1 MRDLGRECGVVQLSS
16 VLGPKLLVSLALA
29 AVAALPPKGC
39 EAQEAPQYENLQVLP
54 ENISR
59 DELNAIMLANLSG
72 LGLPRRASRGC
83 LFCHVGSMDVPS
95 SEWDW
100 ASDENPMKLKARV
113 MMGMVQEINGT
124 HLSALES
131 RSAPRM
137 EVGCYTC
144 HAGRTNPLPL
154 SDVLIAEFESAG
166 SDGLEALYRRL
177 RTRYYEADAYDFRV
191 PTLASVAR
199 RLFDMNEVE
208 AAATVHE
215 LNIEYSDDAVAHGG
229 LVQLRMVQALQSKGI
244 EAMVARYHALKDE
257 HPAAAFRPLL
267 LDLVAWALFRGGQED
282 AGFALFELN
291 YEEHPEAYVANE
303 DLAWGRELTGD
314 HERAVALAERWVA
327 GHPDHA
333 SGRRLLDDLRAR
345 N

>member
-1 MRDLGRECGVVQLSS
+1 MGLACALVATWPPTGGV
-16 VLGPKLLVSLALA
+16 
-29 AVAALPPKGC
+29 
-39 EAQEAPQYENLQVLP
+39 AQEAPTYQNLQVLP

-59 DELNAIMLANLSG
+59 SELTDIMLANLSG
-72 LGLPRRASRGC
+72 LGLPRRANRGC
-83 LFCHVGSMDVPS
+83 LFCHVGSMDVPA

-124 HLSALES
+124 HLSALAS
-131 RSAPRM
+131 RSEPGI

-144 HAGRTNPLPL
+144 HAGRTNPIPL
-154 SDVLIAEFESAG
+154 SNVLIAEFESGG

-177 RTRYYEADAYDFRV
+177 RARYYEADAYDFRV
-191 PTLASVAR
+191 ATLASVAR
-199 RLFDMNEVE
+199 QLFDMNEIE
-208 AAATVHE
+208 AAANVHE
-215 LNIEYSDDAVAHGG
+215 LNIEYSDNAAAHGG
-229 LVQLRMVQALQSKGI
+229 LIQLRMVQALQSDGI
-244 EAMVARYHALKDE
+244 EGMVARYHALKDE
-257 HPAAAFRPLL
+257 HPASAFRPLL
-267 LDLVAWALFRGGQED
+267 LDRVAWALFRGGQEE

-303 DLAWGRELTGD
+303 DLAWGSELTGD
-314 HERAVALAERWVA
+314 HVRATALAERWVA
-327 GHPDHA
+327 GHPDHE

>member
-1 MRDLGRECGVVQLSS
+1 MKVISVFRQKLSVGLAFALVATWPSTGGV
-16 VLGPKLLVSLALA
+16 
-29 AVAALPPKGC
+29 
-39 EAQEAPQYENLQVLP
+39 AQEAPQYQNLQVLP

-59 DELNAIMLANLSG
+59 SELTDIMLTNLSG
-72 LGLPRRASRGC
+72 LGLPRRANRGC
-83 LFCHVGSMDVPS
+83 LFCHVGSMDVPA

-131 RSAPRM
+131 RSEPRIA
-137 EVGCYTC
+137 VGCYTC
-144 HAGRTNPLPL
+144 HAGRTNPMPL
-154 SDVLIAEFESAG
+154 SDVLIAEFESGG

-177 RTRYYEADAYDFRV
+177 RARYYEADAYDFRV

-199 RLFDMNEVE
+199 QLFDMNEIE
-208 AAATVHE
+208 AAANVHE
-215 LNIEYSDDAVAHGG
+215 LNIEYSDDAAAHGG
-229 LVQLRMVQALQSKGI
+229 LIQLRIVQALQSDGI
-244 EAMVARYHALKDE
+244 EGMVGRYHALKDE

-267 LDLVAWALFRGGQED
+267 LDPVAWTLFRGGQEA

-291 YEEHPEAYVANE
+291 YEEHPAAYVANE
-303 DLAWGRELTGD
+303 DLAWGSELTGD
-314 HERAVALAERWVA
+314 HERAKALAERWVA
-327 GHPDHA
+327 EHPDHE